1 MCKGNNWQIFLVTRW
16 RTGPKQFL
24 STILSTS
31 HLRRRSDS
39 GGFFSGRTAGRYLQM
54 SAAVLEGVS
63 GRSHRGDGAAGAAGV
78 LKELAREFLR
88 SDGDGEDCAR
98 HECSRCFQI

>member
-1 MCKGNNWQIFLVTRW
+1 
-16 RTGPKQFL
+16 
-24 STILSTS
+24 
-31 HLRRRSDS
+31 
-39 GGFFSGRTAGRYLQM
+39 M

-88 SDGDGEDCAR
+88 SDGDEGEDCAR